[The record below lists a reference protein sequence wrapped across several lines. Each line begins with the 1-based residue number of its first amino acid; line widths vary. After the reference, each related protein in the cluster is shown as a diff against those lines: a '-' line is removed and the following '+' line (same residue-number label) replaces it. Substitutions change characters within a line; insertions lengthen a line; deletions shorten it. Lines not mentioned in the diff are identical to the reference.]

1 VILRA
6 WRGFAALENATAY
19 QAHLL
24 DSVRP
29 KLERLAGY
37 LGLYLVRRTVADEM
51 EYQVLTL
58 WESMDAIRAFAGDH
72 PERAV
77 VEPQAVAVLR
87 RFDAEVRHY
96 EVLAAVGNPAILTY
110 PRT

>member
-1 VILRA
+1 
-6 WRGFAALENATAY
+6 
-19 QAHLL
+19 
-24 DSVRP
+24 
-29 KLERLAGY
+29 
-37 LGLYLVRRTVADEM
+37 LYLVRRTVADEM

-77 VEPQAVAVLR
+77 VEPEAVAVLR
-87 RFDAEVRHY
+87 RFDREVRHY
-96 EVLAAVGNPAILTY
+96 DGIAAKGDRVILAD

>member
-1 VILRA
+1 M
-6 WRGFAALENATAY
+6 
-19 QAHLL
+19 
-24 DSVRP
+24 RP

-77 VEPQAVAVLR
+77 VEPEAVAVLR
-87 RFDAEVRHY
+87 RFDREVRHY
-96 EVLAAVGNPAILTY
+96 DGIAAKGDRVILAD